1 MYLCLI
7 TNSVSYI
14 KRFTMK
20 SVLLFFL
27 LISTTLCF
35 AGSFDTIPANDGV
48 IEYTG
53 SIDFS
58 NPNSPAFSYS
68 VVSIRACF
76 TGMSIAIIMN
86 DNTGNNYLNL
96 ILDGKLLDTFKITA
110 GQKTY
115 KIADG
120 LENTTHEIEIFKR
133 TEEMFG
139 KTQFF
144 GFVLD
149 NGATL
154 VPIANKRAKL
164 IEYIGNSITCGY
176 GNEGINGG
184 TFGPT
189 TENHYMTYAAITSR
203 NFNAR
208 HLAVCKSGI
217 GIYRNWDGPATGNQ
231 DNMTNYYTRVF
242 LYDENPKYSFSDQPD
257 LVCIDLGTNDF
268 STAGGDSAKFVSH
281 YFRLIDTLQLKYAK
295 PDIICLLGP
304 MLSDPTLTKIR
315 KYLTSLV
322 DSANR
327 KGKGNVHFFEMSQQ
341 TGSLGIGIDYHPTVA
356 QHKKNGMELTEYI
369 KSLEGWKIN
378 PLILN
383 AILTETK
390 HLQIEF
396 NTEVLNTLNNYTG
409 FQIFGNAQE
418 YTINDAY
425 RDSENQKMI
434 HLILQESM
442 NVGEKIILS
451 YTPGTIESVDSI
463 RVGAINSLTV
473 QNNLTLT
480 KITKG
485 TTSKDGTMVILTC
498 NKNIKSNAT
507 IEGLSLT
514 KNNGVITIDSFSI
527 ANKQITLTLKDT
539 IMKADSVFARY
550 NGTNLYGADDIP
562 LSSFSKLVIVNN
574 STYSGISIHAQHFL
588 TLYPNPNHS
597 GIIHY
602 RADESLFSGKI
613 ALEVINSNGITVY
626 NQTNLKNEGE
636 VDLRGKI
643 SKGIYFVKLHY
654 GESEITK
661 SIVFE

>member
-1 MYLCLI
+1 
-7 TNSVSYI
+7 
-14 KRFTMK
+14 MK
-20 SVLLFFL
+20 FFL
-27 LISTTLCF
+27 LIISLISSTLCF
-35 AGSFDTIPANDGV
+35 ADSFDTIPANNGL

-53 SIDFS
+53 RIDFS

-68 VVSIRACF
+68 GVSIRACF
-76 TGMSIAIIMN
+76 IGTSLAMIMN
-86 DNTGNNYLNL
+86 DNTGNNYYNL
-96 ILDGKLLDTFKITA
+96 ILDGKLLDTVKITA

-154 VPIANKRAKL
+154 VPIVNDRAKL
-164 IEYIGNSITCGY
+164 FEFIGNSITCGY
-176 GNEGINGG
+176 GNEGVNGG

-189 TENHYMTYAAITSR
+189 TENHYMTYASITSR

-217 GIYRNWDGPATGNQ
+217 GIYRNWDGPAAGNQ

-242 LYDENPKYSFSDQPD
+242 LYDENPKYSFSDRPD

-268 STAGGDSAKFVSH
+268 STTGGDSAKFVSN
-281 YFRLIDTLQLKYAK
+281 YYRLIDTLQFKYAM

-315 KYLTSLV
+315 KYITSIV

-369 KSLEGWKIN
+369 KAIEGWKIN
-378 PLILN
+378 PFILN
-383 AILTETK
+383 ANLMETK
-390 HLQIEF
+390 HIQIEF
-396 NTEVLNTLNNYTG
+396 NTEIWDTLNTYSG
-409 FQIFGNAQE
+409 FEIIGNAQE

-442 NVGEKIILS
+442 HVGEKISLS

-463 RVGAINSLTV
+463 RVGAIYSLSV

-480 KITKG
+480 NITKG
-485 TTSKDGTMVILTC
+485 NSSKDGTRVTLTC
-498 NKNIKSNAT
+498 NKNIKSNST

-514 KNNGVITIDSFSI
+514 KNNGAIVIDSFNI
-527 ANKQITLTLKDT
+527 ANKQLVLYIKDT
-539 IMKADSVFARY
+539 IMKGDSIFASY
-550 NGTNLYGADDIP
+550 SGTNLYGSDGIP
-562 LSSFSKLVIVNN
+562 LSSFSKLVILNS
-574 STYSGISIHAQHFL
+574 STYTNISVNAQYSL
-588 TLYPNPNHS
+588 ALYPNPNNS
-597 GIIHY
+597 GILYY
-602 RADESLFSGKI
+602 RTDESWLSGKI
-613 ALEVINSNGITVY
+613 SLEVINTNGITLY
-626 NQTNLKNEGE
+626 RQINLKNKGE

-643 SKGIYFVKLHY
+643 SEGIYFVKLTF

-661 SIVFE
+661 SIVFK